1 MKKRVKISS
10 HVRYKSFFK
19 TCQPILGRHTILKR
33 KGISSEFIKES
44 LGHSSLVTTENY
56 LDSFTDDVKL
66 EYANLLTDLKA

>member
-1 MKKRVKISS
+1 MENIRSELKIDQKLGTYVAR
-10 HVRYKSFFK
+10 HSFS
-19 TCQPILGRHTILKR
+19 TILKR

-66 EYANLLTDLKA
+66 EYANLLTDLKE